1 MVTNYPYLFSF
12 ISIRWLDFLD
22 IFLVAVLLYQLYNL
36 LKGTVAIRILL
47 GILSLYLIWKLV
59 EALKMELLD
68 EILGQFIGVG
78 VIALIIVFQQEIRR
92 FLLIVG
98 NRSVLAQPKIRKRFG
113 NWKWNEDKT
122 AKLNTKAIIKACFNM
137 SKSKTG
143 ALIVISKDSE
153 LKYHASTGDRVNGEV
168 TANLLETIF
177 FKNNPMH
184 DGAVIIHDNKIKAA
198 RCILPVSDNPK
209 IQDNYGLRH
218 RSALGITENS
228 TAIAVIV
235 SEETGELSF
244 CKDGNLKTKLDI
256 DTLKS
261 LLEREVKD

>member
-1 MVTNYPYLFSF
+1 MILTF
-12 ISIRWLDFLD
+12 ISFRWLDAID
-22 IFLVAVLLYQLYNL
+22 ILLVAILMYQLYNL

-47 GILSLYLIWKLV
+47 GILSLYLFWKLV

-78 VIALIIVFQQEIRR
+78 VIALIIVFQQEVRR

-98 NRSVLAQPKIRKRFG
+98 NRSILAQPQFRKKIT
-113 NWKWNEDKT
+113 NWRWSENKSSLE
-122 AKLNTKAIIKACFNM
+122 LNIKAVIKACYNM

-153 LKYHASTGDRVNGEV
+153 LKYHASTGDRLDAAVSS
-168 TANLLETIF
+168 NLLETIF

-184 DGAVIIHDNKIKAA
+184 DGGVIIHDNKIKAA

-209 IQDNYGLRH
+209 IHARYGLRH
-218 RSALGITENS
+218 RAAVGITENS
-228 TAIAVIV
+228 TAIAIII
-235 SEETGELSF
+235 SEETGEISF
-244 CKDGNLKTKLDI
+244 SKNGNLRTPLEI
-256 DTLKS
+256 DALRKI
-261 LLEREVKD
+261 LEEEFKD

>member
-1 MVTNYPYLFSF
+1 MLMQHISFFTF

-22 IFLVAVLLYQLYNL
+22 IFLVALLMYQLYNL

-47 GILSLYLIWKLV
+47 GILSLYLVWKLV
-59 EALKMELLD
+59 ESLKMELLD

-98 NRSVLAQPKIRKRFG
+98 NRSVLAQPRIRKRFG

-122 AKLNTKAIIKACFNM
+122 AAINTKAIVKACFNM

-143 ALIVISKDSE
+143 ALIVISKDNE
-153 LKYHASTGDRVNGEV
+153 LKYHASTGDRINGEL

-198 RCILPVSDNPK
+198 RCIMPVSDNPK

-218 RSALGITENS
+218 RAAAGITENS
-228 TAIAVIV
+228 TAVAVVV

-244 CKDGNLKTKLDI
+244 CKDGNLKSRLDI
-256 DTLKS
+256 DGLKS
-261 LLEREVKD
+261 LLEREYKN

>member
-1 MVTNYPYLFSF
+1 MVFLNSFFFAF

-22 IFLVAVLLYQLYNL
+22 IFLVAILMYQLYNL
-36 LKGTVAIRILL
+36 LKGTVAIRILF

-78 VIALIIVFQQEIRR
+78 VIALIIVFQQEVRR

-98 NRSVLAQPKIRKRFG
+98 NRSILAQPRIRKRFV
-113 NWKWNEDKT
+113 NWKWNNEKVIT
-122 AKLNTKAIIKACFNM
+122 LNINAIVKACFNM

-143 ALIVISKDSE
+143 ALIVISKDAE
-153 LKYHASTGDRVNGEV
+153 LKYHASTGDRINGEL
-168 TANLLETIF
+168 TSNLLETIF

-184 DGAVIIHDNKIKAA
+184 DGAVIIHENKIKAA

-209 IQDNYGLRH
+209 IQDKYGLRH
-218 RSALGITENS
+218 RAAVGITENS
-228 TAIAVIV
+228 TSIAVIV

-244 CKDGNLKTKLDI
+244 CKDGQLKSHLDI
-256 DTLKS
+256 DQIKS
-261 LLEREVKD
+261 LLEREYKN

>member
-1 MVTNYPYLFSF
+1 MLNIYPLLF
-12 ISIRWLDFLD
+12 ISIRWLDVLD
-22 IFLVAVLLYQLYNL
+22 IFLVALLMYQLYNL

-47 GILSLYLIWKLV
+47 GILSLYLLWKLV

-98 NRSVLAQPKIRKRFG
+98 NRSILSQPRLRKRFG
-113 NWKWNEDKT
+113 NWKWSEDKT
-122 AKLNTKAIIKACFNM
+122 VSLNTKAIIKACFNM

-143 ALIVISKDSE
+143 ALIVISKDAE
-153 LKYHASTGDRVNGEV
+153 LKYHSSTGDSINGEV
-168 TANLLETIF
+168 TSNLLETIF

-184 DGAVIIHDNKIKAA
+184 DGAVIIHNNIIKAA

-209 IQDNYGLRH
+209 IQDKYGLRH
-218 RSALGITENS
+218 RAAVGITENS
-228 TAIAVIV
+228 TAIAIIV

-244 CKDGNLKTKLDI
+244 CKDGNLKTRLDI

-261 LLEREVKD
+261 ILERENKD

>member
-1 MVTNYPYLFSF
+1 MENIPLMSLAF

-22 IFLVAVLLYQLYNL
+22 ILLVAILMYQLYNL

-98 NRSVLAQPKIRKRFG
+98 NRSILAQPRIRKKFG
-113 NWKWNEDKT
+113 AWKWNDQKVEE
-122 AKLNTKAIIKACFNM
+122 LNSKAIIKACFNM

-153 LKYHASTGDRVNGEV
+153 LKYHASTGDQIDGIVSS
-168 TANLLETIF
+168 NLLETIF

-184 DGAVIIHDNKIKAA
+184 DGGVIIHSNKIKAA

-209 IQDNYGLRH
+209 IHASYGLRH
-218 RSALGITENS
+218 RAAVGITENS
-228 TAIAVIV
+228 TAVAIIV
-235 SEETGELSF
+235 SEETGEISF
-244 CKDGNLKTKLDI
+244 CKNGNLKHKLEI
-256 DTLKS
+256 DELRS
-261 LLEREVKD
+261 LLEREFKN